1 MPGTSVIQSG
11 NYKLEIDC
19 GFAVDGFVLDDAT
32 KGKLDNT
39 TYTLTGT
46 TQFADVTAGTLNM
59 TVRRGR
65 KDEGDSF
72 SAGTLTFTLND
83 TLAGGVFN
91 PFDTNSP
98 YYQDNLQTPG
108 LAPLRQVNLIR
119 YNNSNVADYLFKG
132 KIVDYDYSFVL
143 GGLNTVSVYCADDM
157 YLLSQTFLDA
167 FNPSAQLSGA
177 RINTVLDLPEIDYPT
192 GATNR
197 DIATGTVNLGHD
209 SSYNVPAGTNA
220 LSYLLQINDTAEFGR
235 LFVSRDG
242 KLTFDNRIG
251 TTLTPSV
258 ATFNDTGTG
267 IKYDNV
273 GVSFQ
278 ADQVVNRTVVTGL
291 NGSSAT
297 ASNTTSI
304 NTYFIQNASITN
316 SLLHDAS
323 EISTAA
329 TYLLEP
335 FPQARYTDI
344 STPFSSLTTTQ
355 RDTVSTIDIGDTV
368 SISKTFKSGTGTTT
382 FNQDLSI
389 EGIEHSINFNNGHR
403 ITLYTA
409 PTTIV
414 YYLKLNDAEYGVIN
428 ADNVLG

>member
-19 GFAVDGFVLDDAT
+19 GFAVDAFTLDDSV
-32 KGKLDNT
+32 KGVLDNT

-65 KDEGDSF
+65 KDQGDSF

-91 PFDTNSP
+91 PFDTSSP
-98 YYQDNLQTPG
+98 YYQDNAQTPG

-119 YNNSNVADYLFKG
+119 YNSSGTAEYLFKG

-143 GGLNTVSVYCADDM
+143 GGSNTVSVYCADDM

-167 FNPSAQLSGA
+167 FNPSPELSGA

-192 GATNR
+192 GASAR

-209 SSYNVPAGTNA
+209 SSYNVAAGTNA
-220 LSYLLQINDTAEFGR
+220 LNYLLQINDTAEFGR

-242 KLTFDNRIG
+242 KLTFDNRVG
-251 TTLTPSV
+251 TTLSPSV

-267 IKYDNV
+267 IKYDNI

-278 ADQVVNRTVVTGL
+278 ADQVINRAVVTGL
-291 NGSSAT
+291 NGTSST
-297 ASNTTSI
+297 ASNATSI

-316 SLLHDAS
+316 SLLHDAT
-323 EISTAA
+323 EIATAA
-329 TYLLEP
+329 VYLLEP
-335 FPQARYTDI
+335 SPQARYTDI
-344 STPFSSLTTTQ
+344 STPFSSLTTSQ
-355 RDTVSTIDIGDTV
+355 RDTVATIDIGDTI
-368 SISKTFKSGTGTTT
+368 SISKTFVAGTGTTS

-389 EGIEHSINFNNGHR
+389 EGVEHSINFNTGHR

-414 YYLKLNDAEYGVIN
+414 YYLTLDDATYGVLD